1 MAIPREPVVEMQRRF
16 GRPGTGVLDRLRQAR
31 AASGQLTPES
41 IDAVAA
47 ELGLPRAHVYGAATF
62 FEEIGLRRRG
72 ERHVQVCAGTACFAV
87 SGGRHVPAVERQ
99 LGLSRGECLP
109 DGSLSLQP
117 VYCLGYCYGGPAAL
131 DNEQACVGPDLVDQ
145 LSGAAERRDPEIP
158 AYSAVDRPVLLA
170 GVLRGEQ
177 SWRVWPDVVR
187 ARDGAAV
194 IAQVT
199 ASGLRGRGGAG
210 FPASHKWSAAAA
222 APTPGPR
229 YIVVNGDE
237 GDPGSYIDRLLLQ
250 RDPHRV
256 LEGTAL
262 AGLASGATQGYIYV
276 RSEYPG
282 ARDRMREAVREARA
296 AGHLGEDVH
305 GSGFSF
311 DVEVVE
317 GAGSYV
323 AGEETSLIHSME
335 GLRGGTLARPPF
347 PTSSGLF
354 TYPTVVNNVESVAT
368 VPWIVANG
376 GDAYSALGHGG
387 EHGQR
392 LVCVNATFERPGVYE
407 VPLGIPLHVIV
418 EDLAGGLKEGKRLRS
433 LQIGG
438 PLGGFLP
445 PTKLDVPLSAPAL
458 AAEGVALGHASLLAF
473 DHSIPGRAIMRHLWR
488 FAAAE
493 SCGTCSPCRV
503 GTRRGLELSRRGDL
517 DGVHEV
523 CNTMSATSLCA
534 FGPGVAQAARSIMRV
549 YADEFDQEGTSR

>member
-131 DNEQACVGPDLVDQ
+131 DDEQACVGPDLVDQ

-210 FPASHKWSAAAA
+210 FPAVAQVVRGRRGADAGPALPRRQRRRGRSGLLRRSAADGARPASRARGHGARGARRRAPPRASSTCARSTRAPATRMRAA
-222 APTPGPR
+222 VARGARRRPPR
-229 YIVVNGDE
+229 RGRARQRF
-237 GDPGSYIDRLLLQ
+237 RL
-250 RDPHRV
+250 RRRGRRGRRV
-256 LEGTAL
+256 L
-262 AGLASGATQGYIYV
+262 
-276 RSEYPG
+276 
-282 ARDRMREAVREARA
+282 
-296 AGHLGEDVH
+296 
-305 GSGFSF
+305 
-311 DVEVVE
+311 
-317 GAGSYV
+317 
-323 AGEETSLIHSME
+323 
-335 GLRGGTLARPPF
+335 
-347 PTSSGLF
+347 
-354 TYPTVVNNVESVAT
+354 
-368 VPWIVANG
+368 
-376 GDAYSALGHGG
+376 
-387 EHGQR
+387 
-392 LVCVNATFERPGVYE
+392 
-407 VPLGIPLHVIV
+407 
-418 EDLAGGLKEGKRLRS
+418 
-433 LQIGG
+433 
-438 PLGGFLP
+438 
-445 PTKLDVPLSAPAL
+445 
-458 AAEGVALGHASLLAF
+458 
-473 DHSIPGRAIMRHLWR
+473 
-488 FAAAE
+488 
-493 SCGTCSPCRV
+493 
-503 GTRRGLELSRRGDL
+503 RRR
-517 DGVHEV
+517 
-523 CNTMSATSLCA
+523 
-534 FGPGVAQAARSIMRV
+534 
-549 YADEFDQEGTSR
+549 